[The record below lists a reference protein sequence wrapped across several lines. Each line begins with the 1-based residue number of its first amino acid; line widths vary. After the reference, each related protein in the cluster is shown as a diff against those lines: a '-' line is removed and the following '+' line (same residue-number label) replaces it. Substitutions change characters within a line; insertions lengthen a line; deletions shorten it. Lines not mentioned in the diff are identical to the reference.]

1 MASNYLESKIF
12 KLNKMMT
19 LLALI
24 VARYPSRATDF
35 FYS

>member
-1 MASNYLESKIF
+1 MTSNDLESKIF
-12 KLNKMMT
+12 KLDKMMT

-24 VARYPSRATDF
+24 VARYLSSATDF